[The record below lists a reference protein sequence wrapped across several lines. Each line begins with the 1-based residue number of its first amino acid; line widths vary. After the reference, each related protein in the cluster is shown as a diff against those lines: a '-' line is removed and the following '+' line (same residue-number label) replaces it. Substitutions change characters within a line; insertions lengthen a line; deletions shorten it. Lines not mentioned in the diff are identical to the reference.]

1 MRTQPA
7 QSPDMNVND
16 LALFRALDVLVRK
29 MRRGEGNE
37 FDKEKLVADVLKAHA
52 EYSSEKLEAMW
63 EYKEYVM
70 EAVAACGGGNDYPRH
85 RPKEA

>member
-1 MRTQPA
+1 M
-7 QSPDMNVND
+7 ND

-29 MRRGEGNE
+29 MRRVEGNA
-37 FDKEKLVADVLKAHA
+37 FDKEKLVADVLKAYA

-70 EAVAACGGGNDYPRH
+70 EAVARVRRGGGNDRLPAPPPEGR
-85 RPKEA
+85 RPARGPEKG